1 MIQASV
7 LASGSSGNAVLV
19 VVDGVLIIIDP
30 GISIKR
36 IKAGCER
43 FGLLLDDVKDVFRSH
58 DHTDHT
64 LSYASIRRKYLG
76 PGHTD
81 LLPHDNIHRMT
92 VDRWYGSITMV
103 RMDHDIDCH
112 GFVIQDNSGNKLGYI
127 TDTATMP
134 CESLGYF
141 LDCGILIVETNH
153 DPDMLVE
160 SKYPDDLKIRIMD
173 THLSNQQAADLVW
186 LLRSPRLKHIICH
199 HLSENANDPRL
210 AMYEI
215 SKVAGDANVI
225 VAPRHEPTE
234 MVTII

>member
-30 GISIKR
+30 GISTKR
-36 IKAGCER
+36 IKSGCER
-43 FGLLLDDVKDVFRSH
+43 FGLAIEDVNDVFCSH
-58 DHTDHT
+58 YHQDHA
-64 LSYASIRRKYLG
+64 LSYACIKRRYLG
-76 PGHTD
+76 PGNTD
-81 LLPHDNIHRMT
+81 LLLHNNIHGLCM
-92 VDRWYGSITMV
+92 DIWWGSITMV

-153 DPDMLVE
+153 DPDILVE
-160 SKYPDDLKIRIMD
+160 SKYHDDLKIRIMD

-186 LLRSPRLKHIICH
+186 LLRSPKLKHVICH

-210 AMYEI
+210 VLHEI

>member
-30 GISIKR
+30 GISARR
-36 IKAGCER
+36 IVAGIDR
-43 FGLLLDDVKDVFRSH
+43 FGLSFGMLEYVICSHNHVDHASEINKLMYVPGKSMTVF
-58 DHTDHT
+58 
-64 LSYASIRRKYLG
+64 
-76 PGHTD
+76 PEQ
-81 LLPHDNIHRMT
+81 NIHGLVLDM
-92 VDRWYGSITMV
+92 VPGVSITMV

-112 GFVIQDNSGNKLGYI
+112 GFVINDRSGNKLGYI

-141 LDCGILIVETNH
+141 IDCGILIIETNH

-160 SKYPDDLKIRIMD
+160 SKYSDDLKIRIMD

-186 LLRSPRLKHIICH
+186 LLRSPKLKHIICH
-199 HLSENANDPRL
+199 HLSENTNDPRL